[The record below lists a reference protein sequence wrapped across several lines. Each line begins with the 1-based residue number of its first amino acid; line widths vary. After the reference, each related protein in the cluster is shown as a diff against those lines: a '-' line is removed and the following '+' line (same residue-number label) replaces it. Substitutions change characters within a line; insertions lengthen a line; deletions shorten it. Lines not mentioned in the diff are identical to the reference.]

1 MLVSLKPCFC
11 SSLAEPCPRCAAPYG
26 FQNVMTL
33 SSDTGRF
40 SVSVQQIV
48 SPSQLRNL
56 FSSVVFFFYVFVVL
70 FSLFKHQ
77 QVFEVIQTN
86 LDMSKFFILT
96 MILFKTSLIKYIFFS
111 TKIKSTPCF
120 YILVLNYTVCKHYC
134 I

>member
-1 MLVSLKPCFC
+1 MCEDDPLGCSPASADMLVSLKPCFC

-70 FSLFKHQ
+70 FSLLKHQ

-86 LDMSKFFILT
+86 LDMPKFFILKWWFS
-96 MILFKTSLIKYIFFS
+96 FK
-111 TKIKSTPCF
+111 
-120 YILVLNYTVCKHYC
+120 LV
-134 I
+134 